1 MPLGAPGLSAVSIL
15 QVGTSSTPPAPNTPV
30 GGLLSWD
37 WVGDSPTTRRDYIGQ
52 GSSTAVG
59 KTARTITVPVDYEV
73 GDTGQALLAAAFVS
87 KAIIFVRLLPDG
99 TNGEILPVRVA
110 HQEIHAPDANGFNT
124 ATWTL
129 EQAGDPTAVAGG
141 FFT

>member
-1 MPLGAPGLSAVSIL
+1 MALGTQVLSSVSVVM
-15 QVGTSSTPPAPNTPV
+15 VGTTSGAVTTPV

-52 GSSTAVG
+52 ASATSVG
-59 KTARTITVPVDYEV
+59 KDARTITIPVDYETL
-73 GDTGQALLAAAFVS
+73 DSGQAILCAAFIS
-87 KAIIFVRLLPDG
+87 KAIIYCKILPDG
-99 TNGEILPVRVA
+99 TNGETLPSRVA

-129 EQAGDPTAVAGG
+129 EQAGSPIVVGTG
-141 FFT
+141 FGT